1 MVRSADPADPG
12 RPQHRLFL
20 AGPLQVRS
28 WWSLQVSVP
37 AVSGE
42 AVDRCCGL
50 PSEGRRALQGGRPP
64 GVWRG
69 PAAPWAPLQSLQPP
83 AATSRTGCGSRLV
96 RWADLGPA
104 VWLRSEEQAG
114 VLPNTP
120 RQPHLPVGRFA

>member
-1 MVRSADPADPG
+1 M
-12 RPQHRLFL
+12 
-20 AGPLQVRS
+20 
-28 WWSLQVSVP
+28 SVP

-50 PSEGRRALQGGRPP
+50 PSEGRWALQGGRPP

-69 PAAPWAPLQSLQPP
+69 PAAPWVPLQSLQPP
-83 AATSRTGCGSRLV
+83 AATSRTSCGSRLV
-96 RWADLGPA
+96 RRADLGPA

-120 RQPHLPVGRFA
+120 RQLHLPVGRFA